1 MKKETNINILTE
13 FHLGMFEYG
22 NLPDTLIPRYFE
34 GYLQGF
40 GPEGKENNDGM
51 CAFFR
56 IPEGKGM
63 QGFPAGS
70 LIATTCSLGTDLNPY
85 GEGSEVI
92 AVTRNG
98 WEFRANRYSD
108 DIVVGFNNLS
118 ETICSDIKEDADIL
132 SEIDLS
138 LRFLVFWTRLAPV
151 VRAADETEK
160 QQIITAFKNMKEG
173 IPVTITSKKILQELG
188 LSDAFTIEDLTRP
201 DFADKIQHTARLR
214 EDILRWHYTRYGQ
227 TVQGDTK
234 LAQQSVDEV
243 NGTISSSLIIPLN
256 MLKARQQ
263 FVDEINRKFGTAIT
277 VQLSGPWRAEITK
290 YENETGE
297 GEIDDTDNTPD
308 QDETPEPEND
318 EPKEGGEDNVTD

>member
-40 GPEGKENNDGM
+40 GPEGKENNNGM

-118 ETICSDIKEDADIL
+118 ETPCNDIKEDADIL
-132 SEIDLS
+132 AEIDLS

-243 NGTISSSLIIPLN
+243 NGTVSSSLIIPLN
-256 MLKARQQ
+256 MLKARQD
-263 FVDEINRKFGTAIT
+263 FVDEINRKFGTNIT

-297 GEIDDTDNTPD
+297 GEIDNTPD

-318 EPKEGGEDNVTD
+318 EPKEGGEDNVND